1 MRRVGA
7 SLIGGL
13 KLVHIGGL
21 KPAHIGGLK
30 PADYFLCIA
39 VLALTLGSVVAVR
52 ATTQA
57 PQGRGVLSGP
67 GPGDKHIVDRAAAE
81 RGRTVWAAEC
91 ITCHGTQARGTD
103 RGPNLM
109 RSLVLLRDRNASEL
123 GPFLKKGH
131 ALQSGRPSSSMTDAQ
146 VQEVGHFLHQ
156 RLNEVLAKGIDFFKP
171 ERVLTGDSKAGASF
185 FAGDGKCTACHAAT
199 GNLAGVGAR
208 YDAVTV
214 QQRMLFPTGRGRGA
228 APNPAA
234 VTVTVTPASGPA
246 VSGVL
251 VQLDDFDVTLRDAS
265 GNVRT
270 FRRTPTLKV
279 VKTDPLQ
286 AHRLLL
292 DTITDKQMHDLV
304 AYLVTL
310 K

>member
-1 MRRVGA
+1 VP
-7 SLIGGL
+7 LI
-13 KLVHIGGL
+13 
-21 KPAHIGGLK
+21 PW
-30 PADYFLCIA
+30 IA
-39 VLALTLGSVVAVR
+39 ALALIVLSVVAVR
-52 ATTQA
+52 AGPEDAAAARQA

-67 GPGDKHIVDRAAAE
+67 GPGEKHIVDRAAAD

-91 ITCHGTQARGTD
+91 ITCHGTQARGTE

-123 GPFLKKGH
+123 GPYLKKGH
-131 ALQSGRPSSSMTDAQ
+131 ELQSGRPSAGLTDTQ
-146 VQEVGHFLHQ
+146 VQDVSHFLHQ
-156 RLNEVLAKGIDFFKP
+156 RLNEVLAKGIGFFKP
-171 ERVLTGDSKAGASF
+171 ENVLTGDATAGASF
-185 FAGDGKCTACHAAT
+185 FGGDGKCTACHSAT
-199 GNLAGVGAR
+199 GNLAGVGTR
-208 YDAVTV
+208 YDAVTL
-214 QQRMLFPTGRGRGA
+214 QQRFLFPTGRGRGA
-228 APNPAA
+228 AQNSAA

-251 VQLDDFDVTLRDAS
+251 VQLDDFDVTLRDAN
-265 GNVRT
+265 GTTRT
-270 FRRTPTLKV
+270 YRRAPSLKV

-292 DTITDKQMHDLV
+292 DTITDKQIHDLV

>member
-1 MRRVGA
+1 MTRAHFRLRATLGVA
-7 SLIGGL
+7 IGSF
-13 KLVHIGGL
+13 
-21 KPAHIGGLK
+21 A
-30 PADYFLCIA
+30 A
-39 VLALTLGSVVAVR
+39 VLAAQGAGAGMHV
-52 ATTQA
+52 

-67 GPGDKHIVDRAAAE
+67 GPGEKHIVDRAGAE

-123 GPFLKKGH
+123 GPYLKRGH
-131 ALQSGRPSSSMTDAQ
+131 DLQSGRPGTSLTDAQ
-146 VQEVGHFLHQ
+146 VQDVSHFLHQ
-156 RLNEVLAKGIDFFKP
+156 RLNEVLAKSIDFFKP
-171 ERVLTGDSKAGASF
+171 EGVLTGDAKAGAAF
-185 FAGDGKCTACHAAT
+185 FAGEGKCTACHSAT
-199 GNLAGVGAR
+199 GNLAGIAAR
-208 YDAVTV
+208 YDPVTV
-214 QQRMLFPTGRGRGA
+214 QQRFLFPTGRGRGA
-228 APNPAA
+228 APNAAA
-234 VTVTVTPASGPA
+234 VTVTVTPASGPV

-251 VQLDDFDVTLRDAS
+251 VQLDDFDVTLRDAN
-265 GNVRT
+265 GTTRT
-270 FRRTPTLKV
+270 FRRSPALKV

-292 DTITDKQMHDLV
+292 DTITDKQIHDLV

>member
-1 MRRVGA
+1 MRRVA
-7 SLIGGL
+7 APRLVGGL
-13 KLVHIGGL
+13 IAALAITLAGG
-21 KPAHIGGLK
+21 
-30 PADYFLCIA
+30 
-39 VLALTLGSVVAVR
+39 VAVR
-52 ATTQA
+52 AGHEAAASRQT
-57 PQGRGVLSGP
+57 QGRGVLSGP
-67 GPGDKHIVDRAAAE
+67 GPGEKHIVDRAAAD

-131 ALQSGRPSSSMTDAQ
+131 ELQSGRQGGTLTDAQ
-146 VQEVGHFLHQ
+146 VQDVGHFLHQ

-171 ERVLTGDSKAGASF
+171 ENVLTGDRSAGASF

-208 YDAVTV
+208 YDAVTL
-214 QQRMLFPTGRGRGA
+214 QQRFLFPSGRGRGA
-228 APNPAA
+228 ANTAA
-234 VTVTVTPASGPA
+234 VTVTVTPASGQA

-265 GNVRT
+265 GTTRT
-270 FRRTPTLKV
+270 FRRSPSLKV

-292 DTITDKQMHDLV
+292 DSITDKQIHDLV

>member
-1 MRRVGA
+1 MRRVA
-7 SLIGGL
+7 APP
-13 KLVHIGGL
+13 VRWF
-21 KPAHIGGLK
+21 A
-30 PADYFLCIA
+30 A
-39 VLALTLGSVVAVR
+39 LAITLGCGVAVR
-52 ATTQA
+52 AGHDGAGGSQQT

-67 GPGDKHIVDRAAAE
+67 GPGDKHIVDRAAAD

-131 ALQSGRPSSSMTDAQ
+131 ELQSGRPSGNLTDAQ
-146 VQEVGHFLHQ
+146 VQDVGHFLHQ

-171 ERVLTGDSKAGASF
+171 ESVLTGDSNAGSSF
-185 FAGDGKCTACHAAT
+185 FAGDGKCTACHSAT

-208 YDAVTV
+208 YDAVTL
-214 QQRMLFPTGRGRGA
+214 QQRFLFPTGRGRGA
-228 APNPAA
+228 APNAA
-234 VTVTVTPASGPA
+234 AATVTVTPASGPA
-246 VSGVL
+246 VSGIL
-251 VQLDDFDVTLRDAS
+251 VQLDDFDVTLRDAN
-265 GNVRT
+265 GTTRT
-270 FRRTPTLKV
+270 FHRTPALKV

-292 DTITDKQMHDLV
+292 DSITDKQIHDLV

>member
-1 MRRVGA
+1 MRRLRA
-7 SLIGGL
+7 WRSC
-13 KLVHIGGL
+13 GL
-21 KPAHIGGLK
+21 KPAG
-30 PADYFLCIA
+30 YFA
-39 VLALTLGSVVAVR
+39 FVLTLGSVVAVR
-52 ATTQA
+52 AGQA
-57 PQGRGVLSGP
+57 PQGRVLSGP
-67 GPGDKHIVDRAAAE
+67 GPGEKHIVDRAAAE

-109 RSLVLLRDRNASEL
+109 RSLVLLRDRNGSEL
-123 GPFLKKGH
+123 GPFLRKGH
-131 ALQSGRPSSSMTDAQ
+131 ELQSGRPSAGLPDAQ
-146 VQEVGHFLHQ
+146 VQDVGHFLHQ

-171 ERVLTGDSKAGASF
+171 EAVLTGNAQAGASF
-185 FAGDGKCTACHAAT
+185 FAGDGKCTTCHAAT
-199 GNLAGVGAR
+199 GNLAGVGTR
-208 YDAVTV
+208 YDAVTL
-214 QQRMLFPTGRGRGA
+214 QQRFLFPTGRGRGA
-228 APNPAA
+228 GAGANPAA

-251 VQLDDFDVTLRDAS
+251 VQLDDFDVTLRDAN
-265 GNVRT
+265 GTVRT
-270 FRRTPTLKV
+270 FRRSPALKV

-292 DTITDKQMHDLV
+292 DTITDKQIHDLV

>member
-1 MRRVGA
+1 MNA
-7 SLIGGL
+7 S
-13 KLVHIGGL
+13 H
-21 KPAHIGGLK
+21 
-30 PADYFLCIA
+30 FRWIA
-39 VLALTLGSVVAVR
+39 AIVLAAGSVVAAR
-52 ATTQA
+52 AGQGGAAQA
-57 PQGRGVLSGP
+57 PQGRVLSGP
-67 GPGDKHIVDRAAAE
+67 GPGEKHVVDRAAAD
-81 RGRTVWAAEC
+81 RGRSVWAAEC
-91 ITCHGTQARGTD
+91 ITCHGTQARGTE
-103 RGPNLM
+103 RGANLM
-109 RSLVLLRDRNASEL
+109 RSLILLRDRNASEL

-131 ALQSGRPSSSMTDAQ
+131 QLQSGGPGGSLTDAQ
-146 VQEVGHFLHQ
+146 VQDVGHFLHQ
-156 RLNEVLAKGIDFFKP
+156 RLNEVLAKSIDFFKP
-171 ERVLTGDSKAGASF
+171 EGVLTGDAKAGAAW
-185 FAGDGKCTACHAAT
+185 FAGDGKCAACHSAT

-214 QQRMLFPTGRGRGA
+214 QQRFLFPTGRGRGA
-228 APNPAA
+228 APGAAA

-265 GNVRT
+265 GTTRS
-270 FRRTPTLKV
+270 FRRSAALTV

-292 DTITDKQMHDLV
+292 DTITDKQIHDLV